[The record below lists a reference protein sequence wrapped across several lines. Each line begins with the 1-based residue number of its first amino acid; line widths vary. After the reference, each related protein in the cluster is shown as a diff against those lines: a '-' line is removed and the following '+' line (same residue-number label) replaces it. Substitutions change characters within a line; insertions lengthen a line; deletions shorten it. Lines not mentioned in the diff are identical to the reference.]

1 MTRHVFE
8 GIAVVRRGG
17 RGKFPPAPGS
27 VARFP
32 NPHMKPV
39 KPATLRRLSKLK
51 IPVRYTPSRKL
62 AILDR
67 VGIAVGKLVG
77 DPQLS
82 AREPCIS
89 GVGDLY
95 FYGALEYFSKG
106 DRVIMMMSGATP
118 GGFIV
123 VRAAPAAPGS
133 RYLLDVRLSA
143 LAQSFVRS
151 YDGTVVR
158 ADAQGH
164 ALFVVTAGADRTA
177 VLSLTVDGTG
187 LYNFHDVTISRI
199 T

>member
-1 MTRHVFE
+1 MKRHVFE
-8 GIAVVRRGG
+8 GIAIVSRGG
-17 RGKFPPAPGS
+17 RGRFPPAPGS
-27 VARFP
+27 VVRFP
-32 NPHMKPV
+32 NLIVKPV

-62 AILDR
+62 GILDR
-67 VGIAVGKLVG
+67 VGIAAARLSG

-95 FYGALEYFSKG
+95 FYGALEYFSK
-106 DRVIMMMSGATP
+106 DNRVIMMMSRATP

-123 VRAAPAAPGS
+123 VRAAPAVPGS
-133 RYLLDVRLSA
+133 RYLMDVRLSA
-143 LAQSFVRS
+143 LGQPLVRS

-158 ADAQGH
+158 ADPQGH

-199 T
+199 S

>member
-1 MTRHVFE
+1 
-8 GIAVVRRGG
+8 
-17 RGKFPPAPGS
+17 

-32 NPHMKPV
+32 NSHGKPV
-39 KPATLRRLSKLK
+39 KPVTLRRLSKLK

-67 VGIAVGKLVG
+67 VGIAAGKLVG
-77 DPQLS
+77 EPQLS
-82 AREPCIS
+82 AREPCIG

-95 FYGALEYFSKG
+95 FYGALEYLSK
-106 DRVIMMMSGATP
+106 DNRVIMLMSGATP

-143 LAQSFVRS
+143 LAQPFVRS

-164 ALFVVTAGADRTA
+164 ALFVATAGADRTA

-199 T
+199 S

>member
-32 NPHMKPV
+32 NPRMKPV

-95 FYGALEYFSKG
+95 FYGALEYFSKD
-106 DRVIMMMSGATP
+106 DRVIMLMSGATP

-164 ALFVVTAGADRTA
+164 ALFVVTSGADRTA

-199 T
+199 S

>member
-1 MTRHVFE
+1 MKRHVFD
-8 GIAVVRRGG
+8 GIAIVSRGG

-32 NPHMKPV
+32 NLVVRPV
-39 KPATLRRLSKLK
+39 RPATLRRLSKLN
-51 IPVRYTPSRKL
+51 IPVTYTPTRKL

-67 VGIAVGKLVG
+67 LGVVATRLLG

-82 AREPCIS
+82 AREPCTS

-95 FYGALEYFSKG
+95 FYGALEYFSK
-106 DRVIMMMSGATP
+106 DNRVIMLMSSATP

-123 VRAAPAAPGS
+123 VRAAPAVAGS

-143 LAQSFVRS
+143 LVQPFVRS

-164 ALFVVTAGADRTA
+164 ALFVVTAGAARTA
-177 VLSLTVDGTG
+177 VLSFTVDGTG

-199 T
+199 S

>member
-8 GIAVVRRGG
+8 GIAVVSRGG
-17 RGKFPPAPGS
+17 RGKLPPAPGA

-32 NPHMKPV
+32 NSHGKPV
-39 KPATLRRLSKLK
+39 KPVTLRRLSKLK

-67 VGIAVGKLVG
+67 VGIAAGKLVG
-77 DPQLS
+77 EPQLS
-82 AREPCIS
+82 AREPCTG

-95 FYGALEYFSKG
+95 FYGALEYLSK
-106 DRVIMMMSGATP
+106 DNRVIMLMSGATP

-143 LAQSFVRS
+143 LAQPFVRS

-164 ALFVVTAGADRTA
+164 ALFVATAGADRTA

-199 T
+199 S